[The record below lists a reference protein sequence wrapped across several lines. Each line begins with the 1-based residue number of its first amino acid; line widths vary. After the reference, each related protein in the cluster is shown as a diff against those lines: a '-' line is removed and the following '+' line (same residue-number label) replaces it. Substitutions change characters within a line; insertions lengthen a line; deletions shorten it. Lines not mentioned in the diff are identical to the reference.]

1 MNPTQRIKVKVK
13 IPKQQQQCI
22 NANSWLKKNYF
33 LIVSGKAKN
42 MGENQPKTFQ
52 KNCFFQPLYSLA
64 AFGPDPRRKGAFDL
78 F

>member
-1 MNPTQRIKVKVK
+1 MYKC
-13 IPKQQQQCI
+13 QQLI
-22 NANSWLKKNYF
+22 KKNYF

>member
-1 MNPTQRIKVKVK
+1 MYKCQQLIK
-13 IPKQQQQCI
+13 
-22 NANSWLKKNYF
+22 KKYF

-64 AFGPDPRRKGAFDL
+64 AFDPDPNSARPY
-78 F
+78 